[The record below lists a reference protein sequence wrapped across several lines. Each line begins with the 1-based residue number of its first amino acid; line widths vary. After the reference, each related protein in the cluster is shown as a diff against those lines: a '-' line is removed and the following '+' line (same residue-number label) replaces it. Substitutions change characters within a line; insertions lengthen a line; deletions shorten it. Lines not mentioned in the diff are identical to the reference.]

1 MKRTERASSFAPRFI
16 VRCAMICVSFA
27 LALSFVVGSTTQ
39 APETKKTV
47 AARTETAA
55 TAAVAAALFT
65 PHAPAHDLTGSDVEA
80 FLDGMMPSQLERENV
95 AGAVIAVVK
104 DGHVIFAKGYGYS
117 DMEKRKPV
125 TPDATLFRPG
135 SISKLFTWTSVMQ
148 LVEQGKLD
156 LDKDVSQYLDFPI
169 PPAFGKPITLRD
181 ILTHTSGY
189 EETARDLFVADAQHL
204 FPLDQYLKNHMPE
217 RIFPPFVVPA
227 YSNYATTL
235 AGYIVQRVSG
245 EPFAQYVAEHIY
257 APLDM
262 KRTTFV
268 QPLPADLLPLMSG
281 GYRKASDKAQPF
293 EFVEAFPAGSVS
305 TTALD
310 MCNFMIAHLQDGKF
324 GDKQIL
330 RPETA
335 KLMHSRLFGTDD
347 RLNGMAHG
355 FYEETRNGHRI
366 IGHGGDTELFHSDLH
381 LILDSNVG
389 FFVSYNSA
397 GKGEVS
403 SRTILFEKFLDR
415 YFPYNPPP
423 AGKVD
428 DPKADA
434 AAVAGLYKASRRS
447 DSSFV
452 HLLTLFGE
460 TKVFPNDD
468 GTISVADLKASSGE
482 PKKFEEIQP
491 FLYREVHGQDLVGFK
506 KDGAG
511 NWQFQ
516 MDYPFF
522 IFQRVGFLES
532 KPFNLGLLIFGLV
545 VILLTVLLWPAG
557 AMIRKHYGRPLE
569 LNPDERRQRLLAR
582 LVCLLFL
589 VVSIGWVVAISLT
602 DSISALDSLPPWI
615 IIFGLLGVVCA
626 LGTIFVVLNAIRS
639 WRTSGRWIWAKLHD
653 VALALACLSL
663 VWFLFTWKLLSFKTN
678 F

>member
-1 MKRTERASSFAPRFI
+1 MSGLYRKFKLLVP
-16 VRCAMICVSFA
+16 
-27 LALSFVVGSTTQ
+27 
-39 APETKKTV
+39 
-47 AARTETAA
+47 AA
-55 TAAVAAALFT
+55 TAIFLLAVSLASGQSKATKPEQEARKAAGTATAHAVAVSPSPVSGASR
-65 PHAPAHDLTGSDVEA
+65 PELTGADVEA
-80 FLDGMMPSQLERENV
+80 FLDGMMPSQLEREDV
-95 AGAVIAVVK
+95 AGAVIAIVK

-257 APLDM
+257 TPLDM

-268 QPLPADLLPLMSG
+268 QPLPADLLPLMSN
-281 GYRKASDKAQPF
+281 GYRKASGKPQPF

-335 KLMHSRLFGTDD
+335 KLMHSRLFDADD
-347 RLNGMAHG
+347 RLSGMAHG

-415 YFPYNPPP
+415 YFPYTSPP
-423 AGKVD
+423 AGKID

-434 AAVAGLYKASRRS
+434 AAVAGLYKGSRRS

-452 HLLTLFGE
+452 HLLTLVGE
-460 TKVFPNDD
+460 VKVSPNAD
-468 GTISVADLKASSGE
+468 GTISVDALKAASGE
-482 PKKFEEIQP
+482 PKKFEEIEP
-491 FLYREVHGQDLVGFK
+491 LLYREVHGQDLVGFK
-506 KDGAG
+506 KDSSG

-522 IFQRVGFLES
+522 IFQRVGFFEGKL
-532 KPFNLGLLIFGLV
+532 FNFGILIFGLV
-545 VILLTVLLWPAG
+545 VVLLTVLLWPVG

-589 VVSIGWVVAISLT
+589 IVSIGWVVAISLT

-626 LGTIFVVLNAIRS
+626 IGTIFVVLNAVRS

>member
-1 MKRTERASSFAPRFI
+1 MSQGEFMKKSFATKGLLALILTASVACSLLLAQSVEKAKTAPPAKDEKAPAATTASSGGRQLT
-16 VRCAMICVSFA
+16 S
-27 LALSFVVGSTTQ
+27 
-39 APETKKTV
+39 E
-47 AARTETAA
+47 
-55 TAAVAAALFT
+55 
-65 PHAPAHDLTGSDVEA
+65 DLEA

-117 DMEKRKPV
+117 DVQKRKPV

-181 ILTHTSGY
+181 ILTHSSGY
-189 EETARDLFVADAQHL
+189 EETARDLFVADAKHL

-245 EPFAQYVAEHIY
+245 QPFEQYVAEHIY

-268 QPLPADLLPLMSG
+268 QPLPADLLPLMSN
-281 GYRKASDKAQPF
+281 GYRKASDKAEPF

-305 TTALD
+305 TSALD

-335 KLMHSRLFGTDD
+335 KLMHSRLFDADD

-355 FYEETRNGHRI
+355 FYEESRNGHRI

-415 YFPYNPPP
+415 YFPYTPPS

-428 DPKADA
+428 DPKGDA

-460 TKVFPNDD
+460 TKVFPNAD
-468 GTISVADLKASSGE
+468 GTLSVADLKTPSGE

-506 KDGAG
+506 KDSSG

-522 IFQRVGFLES
+522 IFQRVGLLEN
-532 KPFNLGLLIFGLV
+532 KVFNFGLLIFGLV
-545 VILLTVLLWPAG
+545 VVLLTVLLWPVG
-557 AMIRKHYGRPLE
+557 TLIRKHYGRPLE
-569 LNPDERRQRLLAR
+569 LSPAERRQRLLVR

-589 VVSIGWVVAISLT
+589 LLFVGWVAIISLA
-602 DSISALDSLPPWI
+602 DSIAALNSLPPWI
-615 IIFGLLGVVCA
+615 VIFGLLGLVCTV
-626 LGTIFVVLNAIRS
+626 GTIFVVLNSVRS
-639 WRTSGRWIWAKLHD
+639 WRTPGRWIWAKLHD

-663 VWFLFTWKLLSFKTN
+663 VWFLFAWKLLSFKTN

>member
-1 MKRTERASSFAPRFI
+1 MSGLHRKAKLLVPVVTAIFFLSVCFAFGQNKATKTEQEPKKPSDTATAH
-16 VRCAMICVSFA
+16 A
-27 LALSFVVGSTTQ
+27 LAVSPSPVSGASR
-39 APETKKTV
+39 PE
-47 AARTETAA
+47 
-55 TAAVAAALFT
+55 
-65 PHAPAHDLTGSDVEA
+65 LTGTDVEA
-80 FLDGMMPSQLERENV
+80 FLDGMMPSQLERENI

-104 DGHVIFAKGYGYS
+104 DGHVMFAKGYGYS
-117 DMEKRKPV
+117 DMEKRNPV
-125 TPDATLFRPG
+125 SPDVTLFRPG

-181 ILTHTSGY
+181 ILTHTSGF
-189 EETARDLFVADAQHL
+189 EETARDLFVADTQHL

-257 APLDM
+257 APLEM

-268 QPLPADLLPLMSG
+268 QPLPADLQPLMSN

-305 TTALD
+305 TSALD

-415 YFPYNPPP
+415 YFPYTPPP

-428 DPKADA
+428 NPKADA
-434 AAVAGLYKASRRS
+434 AAIAGLYKVSRRS

-452 HLLTLFGE
+452 HLLTLVGE

-468 GTISVADLKASSGE
+468 GTISVADLKTPGGE

-506 KDGAG
+506 KDASG

-522 IFQRVGFLES
+522 IFQRVGLLEN
-532 KPFNLGLLIFGLV
+532 KVFNFGLLIFGLV
-545 VILLTVLLWPAG
+545 VVLLTVLLWPVG
-557 AMIRKHYGRPLE
+557 ALIRKHYSRPLE
-569 LNPDERRQRLLAR
+569 LNLAERRQRLLVR

-589 VVSIGWVVAISLT
+589 VLLIGWVVAISLT
-602 DSISALDSLPPWI
+602 DSITALNSLPPLI
-615 IIFGLLGVVCA
+615 IIFGLLGLVCA
-626 LGTIFVVLNAIRS
+626 IGTIFVVLNAVHS
-639 WRTSGRWIWAKLHD
+639 WRTSGRWIWDKLHD
-653 VALALACLSL
+653 LLLALACLSL